1 MTDLAAHAQADPGW
15 ARGMGA
21 LIRTTNV
28 NDATV
33 ELLGAAG
40 RPAVLGPLD
49 RYLPA
54 EDPAMLQVLLAL
66 WEKRDRFEGR
76 AQLIAADGR
85 TLTVL
90 LGISFP
96 DDCVGFDQV
105 VVGVVDITQR
115 ERTQEALLA
124 AQAELARAARA
135 ATLGAL
141 SASIAHELNQPL
153 GAIVLNAQACLRWL
167 RRDQPDIETAAKAAD
182 RIVRDGRRAADIVQR
197 TRGMLVKDTH
207 CDETIDLAQ
216 LVDEV
221 ALLLERELSGAG
233 AVLVTDFAPVPPVRG
248 SRVGLQQ
255 VLVNLVTNGL
265 HAMAEADSPRRELT
279 VAIGSLEG
287 GAQVRVAVR
296 DRGRGIDEASHARL
310 FDPFFTTRSDGMGMG
325 LAICRSTIESCGGT
339 LTAHNH
345 ADGGAVFEFTIPVA
359 PPAVH
364 QIIGRTAS
372 RPAGRGTRGL
382 TAMAQKAAP
391 SPEPAAA
398 LAKDDPLVLIVD
410 DDAGMRE
417 AVVDLLQS
425 VGIEGR
431 AFGSTA
437 ELLAAAVPDRLGCL
451 ILDVRLPGLGGL
463 EFQTRLDS
471 LGIALPIVFMTGFA
485 DVPMS
490 VRAMKAGATDFL
502 IKPFRDQD
510 MLDAVD
516 AAIARDRLRR
526 SQRAATMTV
535 ESLAATLTPRERE
548 VMAEVVKGR
557 LNKQIAGDLGISEVT
572 VKLHRGKVMRKMQV
586 RSVADLVRKVE
597 VLDHEE

>member
-1 MTDLAAHAQADPGW
+1 
-15 ARGMGA
+15 
-21 LIRTTNV
+21 
-28 NDATV
+28 
-33 ELLGAAG
+33 
-40 RPAVLGPLD
+40 
-49 RYLPA
+49 
-54 EDPAMLQVLLAL
+54 
-66 WEKRDRFEGR
+66 
-76 AQLIAADGR
+76 
-85 TLTVL
+85 
-90 LGISFP
+90 
-96 DDCVGFDQV
+96 
-105 VVGVVDITQR
+105 
-115 ERTQEALLA
+115 
-124 AQAELARAARA
+124 
-135 ATLGAL
+135 
-141 SASIAHELNQPL
+141 
-153 GAIVLNAQACLRWL
+153 
-167 RRDQPDIETAAKAAD
+167 
-182 RIVRDGRRAADIVQR
+182 
-197 TRGMLVKDTH
+197 
-207 CDETIDLAQ
+207 
-216 LVDEV
+216 
-221 ALLLERELSGAG
+221 
-233 AVLVTDFAPVPPVRG
+233 
-248 SRVGLQQ
+248 
-255 VLVNLVTNGL
+255 
-265 HAMAEADSPRRELT
+265 
-279 VAIGSLEG
+279 
-287 GAQVRVAVR
+287 
-296 DRGRGIDEASHARL
+296 
-310 FDPFFTTRSDGMGMG
+310 
-325 LAICRSTIESCGGT
+325 
-339 LTAHNH
+339 
-345 ADGGAVFEFTIPVA
+345 
-359 PPAVH
+359 
-364 QIIGRTAS
+364 
-372 RPAGRGTRGL
+372 
-382 TAMAQKAAP
+382 MAQKAAP

-516 AAIARDRLRR
+516 AAIARDRSRR

>member
-1 MTDLAAHAQADPGW
+1 
-15 ARGMGA
+15 
-21 LIRTTNV
+21 
-28 NDATV
+28 
-33 ELLGAAG
+33 
-40 RPAVLGPLD
+40 
-49 RYLPA
+49 
-54 EDPAMLQVLLAL
+54 
-66 WEKRDRFEGR
+66 
-76 AQLIAADGR
+76 
-85 TLTVL
+85 
-90 LGISFP
+90 
-96 DDCVGFDQV
+96 
-105 VVGVVDITQR
+105 
-115 ERTQEALLA
+115 
-124 AQAELARAARA
+124 
-135 ATLGAL
+135 
-141 SASIAHELNQPL
+141 
-153 GAIVLNAQACLRWL
+153 
-167 RRDQPDIETAAKAAD
+167 
-182 RIVRDGRRAADIVQR
+182 
-197 TRGMLVKDTH
+197 
-207 CDETIDLAQ
+207 
-216 LVDEV
+216 
-221 ALLLERELSGAG
+221 
-233 AVLVTDFAPVPPVRG
+233 
-248 SRVGLQQ
+248 
-255 VLVNLVTNGL
+255 
-265 HAMAEADSPRRELT
+265 
-279 VAIGSLEG
+279 
-287 GAQVRVAVR
+287 
-296 DRGRGIDEASHARL
+296 
-310 FDPFFTTRSDGMGMG
+310 
-325 LAICRSTIESCGGT
+325 
-339 LTAHNH
+339 
-345 ADGGAVFEFTIPVA
+345 
-359 PPAVH
+359 
-364 QIIGRTAS
+364 
-372 RPAGRGTRGL
+372 
-382 TAMAQKAAP
+382 MAQKAAP

-398 LAKDDPLVLIVD
+398 AKDDPLVLIVD

-516 AAIARDRLRR
+516 AAIARDRSRR